1 MKIEI
6 GESFKTPFANEAGV
20 YQDGT
25 VPLYRDVDGR
35 LWGMS
40 GHSHMGHIGM
50 FCGSDLTD
58 MREAYP
64 VSLNFCV
71 GHAEYAFDRIPYP
84 EGVKARGSIWPFGLY
99 ICPATDRFFCF
110 FHNETGW
117 TG

>member
-50 FCGSDLTD
+50 FCGTTLKD
-58 MREAYP
+58 MRYVYEAKTD
-64 VSLNFCV
+64 FEV
-71 GHAEYAFDRIPYP
+71 GAAGNSHDEALTAAGELARAIIALAKGTQPP
-84 EGVKARGSIWPFGLY
+84 E
-99 ICPATDRFFCF
+99 
-110 FHNETGW
+110 EE
-117 TG
+117 

>member
-50 FCGSDLTD
+50 FCGTTLKD
-58 MREAYP
+58 MRYVYEAKTNFEVGTAGTAFAGIKYP
-64 VSLNFCV
+64 GRSV
-71 GHAEYAFDRIPYP
+71 GARKHMAVRLVHLPRYA
-84 EGVKARGSIWPFGLY
+84 
-99 ICPATDRFFCF
+99 
-110 FHNETGW
+110 
-117 TG
+117 